1 MYYDGARWKVAKYT
15 RPKKYKLSSLAV
27 YTETKEHDIFFY
39 EIQAQGEL
47 IASKPCLYF
56 NYVRKLKSGY
66 GKLPAFSVLQF
77 NRRSSNKFNRVLCQ
91 GNLK

>member
-1 MYYDGARWKVAKYT
+1 MAKYT

-27 YTETKEHDIFFY
+27 YTESAKSMLFFFY
-39 EIQAQGEL
+39 KIQAQGEL